1 MLFVIDWLQKK
12 AEGAK
17 KEFLTEPKSAVKETQ
32 KERHPKRKVKNWNC

>member
-17 KEFLTEPKSAVKETQ
+17 KELLTEPKKEKPVK
-32 KERHPKRKVKNWNC
+32 KIGHPKRRVRYWNC